1 MDPHEIRRL
10 ATFEMQHG
18 DIDEDEFREMEARE
32 ADGKKDTGGGKSG
45 YVRAVVRDPLR
56 GSLSTPYRLAR

>member
-18 DIDEDEFREMEARE
+18 DIDEDEFRELERRE
-32 ADGKKDTGGGKSG
+32 AEGATPPGCKSD
-45 YVRAVVRDPLR
+45 YSRSVFRDPMGGR
-56 GSLSTPYRLAR
+56 LSSIHTRLTR